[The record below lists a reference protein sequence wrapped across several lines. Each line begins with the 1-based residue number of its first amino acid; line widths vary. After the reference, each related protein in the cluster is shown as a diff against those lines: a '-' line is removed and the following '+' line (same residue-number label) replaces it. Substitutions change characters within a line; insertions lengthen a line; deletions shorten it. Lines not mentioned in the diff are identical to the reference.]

1 VFRCQD
7 NYVLSILSIKVSV
20 MGQQISK
27 WEAEEDG
34 AALSG
39 ELHRILGVS
48 HRQAKGLID
57 ARCVTVNG
65 EAAKTHGSRL
75 NKGDMVSVNFDTETS
90 YHELP
95 RPSKNAS
102 DSVVNIL
109 WEDKHLVFLD
119 KPAGILSVPTEHSD
133 DTSLADA
140 LVEHYRQQG
149 IKKPRIY
156 IVHRLDRYT
165 TGVMVFAKTPEALDG
180 LRDLFRDHNINRV
193 YVAILVGEL
202 PENNGTLYDKVAERT
217 RFLKMAV
224 VARRAGNPRPQG
236 AKPAV
241 THYRVIERLPG
252 HTVVELK
259 LETGRRNQIRVQFA
273 ERGYPLLG
281 DKIYGST
288 HPALDRQAL
297 HAKLLGLRHPVT
309 EEIVTVNSDV
319 PDDMAEALQKLHVV
333 QRVNRAKAGLKG
345 EEGIFKPRITE
356 ERKQSRVMRAKRF
369 TEGANR
375 DGFEADKPFRGERR
389 FDRGEGGAGRPP
401 RARSNDGPPRPRA
414 RRGDGDGGQGT
425 YGDSAPRTRRYAK
438 RSDDGPPRPRARR
451 GDGDAGQGTYGDSA
465 PRTRSYAKRSDD
477 GPPRPRA
484 RRGDG
489 DGRQGTYGDSAPRTR
504 SYAKRSDDGT
514 ERPPRPRARKE
525 DGGTDGTRAKRSFG
539 TSATA
544 RPRAATRSKS
554 AGERPQKFSR
564 TPSGKSKAGS
574 GTKRP
579 AKKY

>member
-1 VFRCQD
+1 VFRCP
-7 NYVLSILSIKVSV
+7 NKYVLSITVGV
-20 MGQQISK
+20 MSQQISK

-39 ELHRILGVS
+39 ELHRVLGVS

-57 ARCVTVNG
+57 ARCVAVNG
-65 EAAKTHGSRL
+65 EAANTHGSRL
-75 NKGDMVSVNFDTETS
+75 NKGDVVSVNFDADAT

-95 RPSKNAS
+95 RPSKKAS
-102 DSVVNIL
+102 DSVVNVL

-133 DTSLADA
+133 DSSLADA
-140 LVEHYRQQG
+140 LVEYYRQQG

-165 TGVMVFAKTPEALDG
+165 TGVIVFARTPEALDG
-180 LRDLFRDHNINRV
+180 LRDLFREHNINRV
-193 YVAILVGEL
+193 YIAILVGEL

-309 EEIVTVNSDV
+309 DEIVTVQSDM

-333 QRVNRAKAGLKG
+333 QRVKRAKAGLKG
-345 EEGIFKPRITE
+345 EEGIFKPRITQ

-375 DGFEADKPFRGERR
+375 DGFEADKPYGSERR
-389 FDRGEGGAGRPP
+389 FERSEDGPGRPARP
-401 RARSNDGPPRPRA
+401 RFNDGPPRPRA
-414 RRGDGDGGQGT
+414 RKADGDGEAEA
-425 YGDSAPRTRRYAK
+425 YRDSAPRARSYSK
-438 RSDDGPPRPRARR
+438 RSEDGPGRPARPRFSDGPPRPRARKA
-451 GDGDAGQGTYGDSA
+451 DGGGEAGGTG
-465 PRTRSYAKRSDD
+465 AKR
-477 GPPRPRA
+477 R
-484 RRGDG
+484 
-489 DGRQGTYGDSAPRTR
+489 
-504 SYAKRSDDGT
+504 
-514 ERPPRPRARKE
+514 
-525 DGGTDGTRAKRSFG
+525 FG
-539 TSATA
+539 SSATA
-544 RPRAATRSKS
+544 GKKPAASTRP
-554 AGERPQKFSR
+554 AGERTKTFSR
-564 TPSGKSKAGS
+564 APSGKPKTSAKGSS

-579 AKKY
+579 AKNRY